1 MCPGHDVG
9 VRGAVG
15 EASEDVAG
23 LPRRAT
29 INEYS
34 KKTDEQPEPLV
45 VLAFTVRVVSPDVME
60 LMIGTAG
67 SFTAVTA
74 SEVAQFESFLFLSLL
89 KARTLKVYD
98 VPPTESKVA

>member
-1 MCPGHDVG
+1 M
-9 VRGAVG
+9 
-15 EASEDVAG
+15 
-23 LPRRAT
+23 
-29 INEYS
+29 
-34 KKTDEQPEPLV
+34 